1 MIENTFIHIQGIGL
15 KTERS
20 LWQRGIRTWEDFLHR
35 KETIISSKRDPIVR
49 MQLEESIKNRA
60 NIRFFTDKL
69 TTVDIWRLFGEFK
82 DRAGYLDIET
92 SGLYPEDNE
101 ITVIGLYDGCNVHTF
116 VNGRNLAEF
125 ETIIASFDLLITFN
139 GSCFDLPFIRR
150 FFPGI
155 SLPEA
160 HIDLRFLLKR
170 LGFRGGLKY
179 IEKEFGIPRNPEIEG
194 MDGYEAVKLWQAYQ
208 WGDKNALDLLIKY
221 NTADI
226 INLKPLMEKGYDM
239 MRKRILRSL

>member
-1 MIENTFIHIQGIGL
+1 M
-15 KTERS
+15 
-20 LWQRGIRTWEDFLHR
+20 
-35 KETIISSKRDPIVR
+35 VR
-49 MQLEESIKNRA
+49 MQLEESFKNRA
-60 NIRFFTDKL
+60 NIRFFIDKL
-69 TTVDIWRLFGEFK
+69 STADIWRLFSEFN
-82 DRAGYLDIET
+82 DRAVYLDIET
-92 SGLYPEDNE
+92 SGLYPGDDE
-101 ITVIGLYDGCNVHTF
+101 ITVIGLYDGRNVHTF

-125 ETIIASFDLLITFN
+125 ETIAASFDLLITFN

-194 MDGYEAVKLWQAYQ
+194 MDGYEAVKLWQAHQ
-208 WGDKNALDLLIKY
+208 WGDKDALDLLIKY

-239 MRKRILRSL
+239 MRKRILRPL